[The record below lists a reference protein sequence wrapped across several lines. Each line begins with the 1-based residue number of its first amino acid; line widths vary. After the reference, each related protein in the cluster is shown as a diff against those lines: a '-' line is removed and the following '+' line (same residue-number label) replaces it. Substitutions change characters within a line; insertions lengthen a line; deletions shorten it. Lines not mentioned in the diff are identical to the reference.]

1 MIHSAS
7 LLAAIKIQRIEE
19 NYYGEVVQ
27 THNNFKKYKSH
38 FVNKQVI
45 QKFRKSGKAR
55 IKKAFLEKLGLKLER
70 L

>member
-7 LLAAIKIQRIEE
+7 RLAAIKIQRIEE

-27 THNNFKKYKSH
+27 THNNFKKCKSH
-38 FVNKQVI
+38 FVIKQVI
-45 QKFRKSGKAR
+45 QKFSKSGKAR
-55 IKKAFLEKLGLKLER
+55 IKKTFLEKSGLTLYR